1 MIEYHG
7 QVNSYEIKPMT
18 KLEELNSVTN
28 ANKEK
33 IENAVREILA
43 AIGENPDRQGLLLTP
58 NRVAKMYEDLFCGVN
73 KDPKD
78 EITITYS
85 ENHDEIILVRDIPF
99 YSICEH
105 HLVPFFG
112 KAHVAYLPK
121 DGIITGLS
129 KLARVV
135 EVIARRPQL
144 QERMTTQIATAIVEK
159 LNPVG
164 VAVVIEAEHLCIS
177 MRGVKKPGSITVT
190 SVLKGIFETNQASR
204 AEVLSLIRK

>member
-1 MIEYHG
+1 
-7 QVNSYEIKPMT
+7 MT
-18 KLEELNSVTN
+18 KIQEINN
-28 ANKEK
+28 PDKIQNKEE
-33 IENAVREILA
+33 IEHAVREILK

-58 NRVAKMYEDLFCGVN
+58 SRVSKMYLELFCGID

-78 EITITYS
+78 EITITYL

-105 HLVPFFG
+105 HLIPFFG
-112 KAHVAYLPK
+112 VAHVAYLPRN
-121 DGIITGLS
+121 GTITGLS

-135 EVIARRPQL
+135 EVAARRPQV
-144 QERMTTQIATAIVEK
+144 QERMTTQIANAILEK

-164 VAVVIEAEHLCIS
+164 VAVVIEAEHLCMS
-177 MRGVKKPGSITVT
+177 MRGIKKPGSKTVT
-190 SVLKGIFETNQASR
+190 SVLKGIFRTNQASR